1 MDNLIRNTT
10 NEKPF
15 ELTYSTDGVYLTV
28 CRNTYS
34 AVSEI
39 DVINEIRRK
48 KIRNFNAAIIADT
61 VKKATGQPVKIADKQ
76 EEEKIDAV
84 IEVTTSPDKMKA
96 YIKIKAPEGG
106 GKPAGIQEIAWQL
119 KQSGVIFGI
128 NEEVVHTLVK

>member
-28 CRNTYS
+28 YRNPYS

-48 KIRNFNAAIIADT
+48 KIRNSML
-61 VKKATGQPVKIADKQ
+61 PLLR
-76 EEEKIDAV
+76 
-84 IEVTTSPDKMKA
+84 
-96 YIKIKAPEGG
+96 
-106 GKPAGIQEIAWQL
+106 IQ
-119 KQSGVIFGI
+119 
-128 NEEVVHTLVK
+128 